1 MLNFFRFLL
10 LISMVVWIGMLIF
23 FTFFVAPSI
32 FKVLPREL
40 ASDLVGDL
48 FPKYWMIGYAAGVLS
63 LLSLIAIS
71 LIEKAF
77 PAARISLV
85 ALMTAM
91 TFYSGLIVGEKA
103 RAMSAEIR
111 NIQDPVKKEEMRA
124 RFKRIHAESAAINMA
139 VMASGITVIF
149 FMSRNLRL

>member
-1 MLNFFRFLL
+1 MLNVLRFIL

-40 ASDLVGDL
+40 ASDLVGEI

-103 RAMSAEIR
+103 RMMSAEIR

-124 RFKRIHAESAAINMA
+124 RFKKIHAESAAINLA

>member
-1 MLNFFRFLL
+1 MLNVLRFIL

-103 RAMSAEIR
+103 RMMSAEIR

-124 RFKRIHAESAAINMA
+124 RFKKIHAESAAINLA

>member
-1 MLNFFRFLL
+1 MLNFLRFIL

-40 ASDLVGDL
+40 ASDLVGDI

-63 LLSLIAIS
+63 LMSLIAVS

-85 ALMTAM
+85 ALMTAL
-91 TFYSGLIVGEKA
+91 TFYSGLVVGEKA
-103 RAMSAEIR
+103 RTMSAEIR
-111 NIQDPVKKEEMRA
+111 IIQDPVKKEEMRA

-139 VMASGITVIF
+139 IMASGITVIF

>member
-63 LLSLIAIS
+63 LLSLIAVS

-103 RAMSAEIR
+103 RVMSAEIR

-124 RFKRIHAESAAINMA
+124 RFKKVHAQSAAINMA

>member
-103 RAMSAEIR
+103 RVMSAEIR

-124 RFKRIHAESAAINMA
+124 RFKKVHALSAAINMA